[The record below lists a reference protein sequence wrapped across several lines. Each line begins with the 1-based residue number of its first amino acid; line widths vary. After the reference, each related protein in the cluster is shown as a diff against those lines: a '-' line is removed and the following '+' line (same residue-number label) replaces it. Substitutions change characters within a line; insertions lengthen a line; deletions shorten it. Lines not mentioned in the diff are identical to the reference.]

1 MVVKWE
7 FTDLHALLLAGHGFL
22 QLTTGRQAVEARI
35 GWIARATLLADFLV
49 FFKSGAH
56 VHFL

>member
-22 QLTTGRQAVEARI
+22 QLTMGCQVVEARI
-35 GWIARATLLADFLV
+35 GWIARVHLLADFLV
-49 FFKSGAH
+49 LFKSGAH